1 MGDATLRHIPSGQT
15 VLVFPSN
22 STSMLEIFVGFARFN
37 TRSPLTMAGGADA
50 CVPDL
55 VRPVP
60 SPVRKK
66 TTDSVRRMS
75 SEFFGEGIGTEQES
89 FRAFDLHTFI

>member
-1 MGDATLRHIPSGQT
+1 M
-15 VLVFPSN
+15 LVFPNS
-22 STSMLEIFVGFARFN
+22 STSMLDIFVGFTTFN
-37 TRSPLTMAGGADA
+37 VRSPLTIAGGADG

-55 VRPVP
+55 ARPVP

-75 SEFFGEGIGTEQES
+75 SEFLGEGMDAEQES
-89 FRAFDLHTFI
+89 FRPATGLPLF